1 MQKWIVNKSNI
12 VLDASPFMT
21 VRQEECLLPNG
32 LVISDYN
39 VIDEPDIVIAFVLTE
54 DNQLVLVEQ
63 YKHGIGEICL
73 EVPGGL
79 SDGGAPLEEIQ
90 REVREETGYESD
102 DWQALNPYINNP
114 TRFNNRIH
122 GFIARNAKKVTAQHL
137 DPAEA
142 IKVHVMPIEDV
153 LSTVSQGRI
162 SAVHSIAIIFQALRQ
177 LGYQS

>member
-1 MQKWIVNKSNI
+1 MQKWTVKKSTI
-12 VLDASPFMT
+12 VLDASPFMK

-32 LVISDYN
+32 LVIPDYN

-63 YKHGIGEICL
+63 YKHGIGEVCL

-79 SDGGAPLEEIQ
+79 SDGGTPLEEIQ
-90 REVREETGYESD
+90 REVREETGYESEH
-102 DWQALNPYINNP
+102 WQVLNTYINNP
-114 TRFNNRIH
+114 TRINNRIH
-122 GFIARNAKKVTAQHL
+122 AFIAKDARKVTEQHL

-142 IKVHVMPIEDV
+142 IKVHLMSIEDV
-153 LSTVSQGRI
+153 LTAVSQGRI

-177 LGYQS
+177 MDY